1 MRYTDYLEFLR
12 RNGTDLYSE
21 KLPQLKHM
29 FADDYMRRAL
39 VTNFLTEGVIDENL
53 GKILLTKAL
62 ITNYL

>member
-12 RNGTDLYSE
+12 RNGTDLHSE
-21 KLPQLKHM
+21 KLPELRPM
-29 FADDYMRRAL
+29 FSDDYMRRAL

-53 GKILLTKAL
+53 AKILLTKAF

>member
-1 MRYTDYLEFLR
+1 MNYAEYLAFLR
-12 RNGTDLYSE
+12 RNGTDLHSE
-21 KLPQLKHM
+21 KLPELRSM

-53 GKILLTKAL
+53 AKILLTKSL